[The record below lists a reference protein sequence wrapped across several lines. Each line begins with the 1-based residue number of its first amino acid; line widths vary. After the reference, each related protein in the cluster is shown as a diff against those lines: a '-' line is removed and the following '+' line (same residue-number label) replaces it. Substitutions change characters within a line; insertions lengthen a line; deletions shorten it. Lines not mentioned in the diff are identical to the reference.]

1 MKRREFFAASLAGA
15 AIAALPVR
23 RLSAE
28 GAAGTAIPDADIAAI
43 KLNGGSIVIPKA
55 AVADLR
61 ARLRGPLLV
70 PGQEGYEQ
78 ARRIWNHM
86 IDRHPAVIA
95 RCAGA
100 ADVAAAVAFAR
111 EHELL
116 LAVRGGGHSFPGYST
131 CDGGLVIDLS
141 TMHGVRVDPIARRAR
156 AEGGAWLGDVDAES
170 QHYGLATPLGAISNT
185 GIAGLTLGGGYGW
198 LSRRFGL
205 ACDNLV
211 GGRPDHG

>member
-1 MKRREFFAASLAGA
+1 MKRREFFATSLAGA

-23 RLSAE
+23 RLWAE

-43 KLNGGSIVIPKA
+43 KLNGGSILIPKA

-86 IDRHPAVIA
+86 IDRHPAMIA

-100 ADVAAAVAFAR
+100 
-111 EHELL
+111 
-116 LAVRGGGHSFPGYST
+116 
-131 CDGGLVIDLS
+131 
-141 TMHGVRVDPIARRAR
+141 
-156 AEGGAWLGDVDAES
+156 
-170 QHYGLATPLGAISNT
+170 
-185 GIAGLTLGGGYGW
+185 
-198 LSRRFGL
+198 SR
-205 ACDNLV
+205 C
-211 GGRPDHG
+211 GGRSRVCA